1 MNDLT
6 KIICRLLNFLDIF
19 SSKIQIDEDTS
30 TSFIYDNMNTS
41 LVDLA
46 VDHWDDF
53 QDQQWFTIH
62 ISKILISISFS
73 SQDFV

>member
-6 KIICRLLNFLDIF
+6 EIDCRLLNFLDIF
-19 SSKIQIDEDTS
+19 SGKIQIDEDTS

-41 LVDLA
+41 LVDLV

-62 ISKILISISFS
+62 ISKILICVSFS
-73 SQDFV
+73 S